1 MKNKL
6 FTDER
11 MYPLFFVLFV
21 FEALSGIYLYLTDS
35 FTVSGQFTT
44 LIHIVLGLLTL
55 LPAIAYQV
63 PHIIRSVRSSKH
75 LMRNLG
81 LLAFGSVIASL
92 VTGLIWGYEGT
103 RADNYIVTEVHLVTS
118 IAAFVIIL
126 IHIGIYIGR
135 HRDWRLLNIF
145 LPKSNLVFGVA
156 MIAVIFALSH
166 TYKPVEYKNGMP
178 DGYVLKW
185 NDNPFYP
192 RESMTSTCGFI
203 EAKLR

>member
-92 VTGLIWGYEGT
+92 VTGLIWGY
-103 RADNYIVTEVHLVTS
+103 
-118 IAAFVIIL
+118 
-126 IHIGIYIGR
+126 
-135 HRDWRLLNIF
+135 
-145 LPKSNLVFGVA
+145 
-156 MIAVIFALSH
+156 
-166 TYKPVEYKNGMP
+166 
-178 DGYVLKW
+178 
-185 NDNPFYP
+185 
-192 RESMTSTCGFI
+192 
-203 EAKLR
+203 